1 MMRRT
6 RFFIVGFVILLT
18 GIAGGLW
25 APSYYGKTVVADPY
39 DARPVIYIEPDNN
52 ATRAAAN
59 YLALGISRE
68 LGFEPLI
75 TTTKEDGQQYICILC
90 GTETGTEPESDG
102 TGLNYT
108 LSIDRTGFSMT
119 VPSQEQCFWAV
130 KAIADRWLQ
139 EDCGLK
145 NGRLSISRYMIKQRL
160 PSLPADDT
168 GEIRILSQNL
178 RNRNDKDGN
187 SIAERAERFFQLLAQ
202 YQPDI
207 IGTQECTFEWL
218 QLLQDRLSDE
228 YAFFGCSREGPGE
241 TDGDWNAIVYRK
253 DRFTLLDGETFWLSN
268 TSDEPSSLLNYD
280 GSPRIC
286 TWAVL
291 HDNVTGKDFLFGNT
305 HLHHIGEEL
314 GQKIRSRQAEIL
326 LRCLRKGNKLEKY
339 PGFLTGDFN
348 GTPEEPFY
356 PLIADAYADSRDLAI
371 TDRSEVDYTYQAY
384 GNAEVLCD
392 YCFCSPGTVTVLEYR
407 ILDDRYDGY
416 VSDHYGVLV
425 TAVLN

>member
-1 MMRRT
+1 MRKPRI
-6 RFFIVGFVILLT
+6 FIIAAVILL
-18 GIAGGLW
+18 AGLAVGVM
-25 APSYYGKTVVADPY
+25 AHFYYGKIVVADPY
-39 DARPVIYIEPDNN
+39 DARAVIYIEPDNN

-75 TTTKEDGQQYICILC
+75 TTTKEDGEQYISILC
-90 GTETGTEPESDG
+90 GTEIGTEPESG
-102 TGLNYT
+102 ETGLNYT
-108 LSIDRTGFSMT
+108 LTIDGTGFSVT
-119 VPSQEQCFWAV
+119 VPAQEQCFWAV
-130 KAIADRWLQ
+130 KAVTDRWLQ

-145 NGRLSISRYMIKQRL
+145 NGRLSISRYMISRRL
-160 PSLPADDT
+160 SALTADDA

-178 RNRNDKDGN
+178 RNRDDKGGN
-187 SIAERAERFFQLLAQ
+187 SIAERAERFFQLLSQ

-207 IGTQECTFEWL
+207 IGTQECPIGWL
-218 QLLQDRLSDE
+218 QLLQDRLSEE

-253 DRFTLLDGETFWLSN
+253 DRFTLLDGDTFWLSN
-268 TSDEPSSLLNYD
+268 TPDEPSSLLNYD

-291 HDNVTGKDFLFGNT
+291 HDDVTGKDFLFGNT

-314 GQKIRSRQAEIL
+314 GRKIRSRQAEIL
-326 LRCLRKGNKLEKY
+326 MQRLRKGNKLEKY

-348 GTPEEPFY
+348 GTPGEPFY
-356 PLIADAYADSRDLAI
+356 PLITDSYSDSRALAI

-384 GNAEVLCD
+384 GNAKVLCD
-392 YCFCSPGTVTVLEYR
+392 YCFCSPGTVAVLEYN
-407 ILDDRYDGY
+407 ILDDQYDGY